1 MGASRLQQAA
11 QILDV
16 TVPFF
21 FEGAPGGHKLGEGA
35 PSTAYV
41 DEFVSS
47 SEGLRLIKGKRP
59 TNPALAVHCR
69 AWEVCSVIG
78 KLVGTHDDGYG
89 FGWPGAPAAMD
100 EL

>member
-1 MGASRLQQAA
+1 MMPLERTGAFTLACVAVLAGPLVVLRDSL
-11 QILDV
+11 L
-16 TVPFF
+16 
-21 FEGAPGGHKLGEGA
+21 
-35 PSTAYV
+35 V
-41 DEFVSS
+41 DC
-47 SEGLRLIKGKRP
+47 KRP